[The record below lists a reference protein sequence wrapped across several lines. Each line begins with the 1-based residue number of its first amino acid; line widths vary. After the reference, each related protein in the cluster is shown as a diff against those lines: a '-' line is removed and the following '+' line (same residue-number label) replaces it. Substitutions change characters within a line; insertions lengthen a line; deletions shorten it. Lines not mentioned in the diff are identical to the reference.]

1 MNQQFLENLYVAF
14 NERRFEDLLAMMHE
28 NVEWENGMQ
37 GGFVVGRPAVGEY
50 WRKQFEFVMSHLEPV
65 RFEADGNS
73 RAVVGVH
80 LTVSDLSGNTL
91 LNKTVNHIFTFS
103 DGLIAKF
110 EIDDNVPFMDGM
122 GEISDK
128 FAARMDE
135 TG

>member
-1 MNQQFLENLYVAF
+1 MDQQFLENLYTAF

-37 GGFVVGRPAVGEY
+37 GGFVVGRSAVGEY

-65 RFEADGNS
+65 RFEIDGDG
-73 RAVVGVH
+73 RAIVGVH

-110 EIDDNVPFMDGM
+110 EIDDNVPLMDAM